1 MATVRGSVPAST
13 CPLLPH
19 PGRGPLRLRHSRSSG
34 PCGAGARMPP
44 ASAGALRPHRCARR
58 IEASVIVC
66 VCVRVCP
73 DLCLGL
79 CMFMGP
85 GAGRAAEGG
94 PLLWLKNLTPPW
106 ACRAC
111 VRSAKVPEKP
121 APTQPGPAACP
132 VVLGGR
138 EEPPGLRPSGR
149 EGWTTLTPTRGRL
162 CSAGP
167 SPPRRF
173 PTQ

>member
-1 MATVRGSVPAST
+1 MTEAFWE
-13 CPLLPH
+13 L
-19 PGRGPLRLRHSRSSG
+19 
-34 PCGAGARMPP
+34 
-44 ASAGALRPHRCARR
+44 GALRGRGQDATRLCGSPQTSPMCQTDRGECDC
-58 IEASVIVC
+58 VC
-66 VCVRVCP
+66 VCVRTCP

-149 EGWTTLTPTRGRL
+149 EGWTTLTPTRGRP

-167 SPPRRF
+167 SLLRRF